1 MSFQSRAAATDKRYF
16 GVYTAIV
23 AEVGDSAHPA
33 EVRLRF
39 DWFDPQMRTEWCRVC
54 NLYAG
59 NGYGAVWLPEQ
70 DDEVLVAFVQGD
82 MRWPIVLGGLYNGVD
97 KPPTARTDT
106 LDQKLLRTR
115 GGHEI
120 LFDDSDG
127 KQRLRLTSKGGHQV
141 DIDDQGK
148 QIVIATAGGSAVT
161 IDDGGATITIATSAG
176 QSLVLEGGKATL
188 QAASVVIDA
197 TSVKLGGAAS
207 QSLVL
212 GEALLAAF
220 NAHTHLCTAPASP
233 SGPPLPPLTPA
244 VLSMAAK
251 TA

>member
-1 MSFQSRAAATDKRYF
+1 MSFESRSSATDKRYF

-23 AEVGDSAHPA
+23 AETGDSAHPA

-82 MRWPIVLGGLYNGVD
+82 MRWPMVLGGLYNGVD
-97 KPPTARTDT
+97 KPPTARTGSI
-106 LDQKLLRTR
+106 DQKLLRTKA
-115 GGHEI
+115 GHEI

-127 KQRLRLTSKGGHQV
+127 QQRLRLRSQGGHQV
-141 DIDDQGK
+141 DLDDAGQRL
-148 QIVIATAGGSAVT
+148 VITSKGGSTVT
-161 IDDGGATITIATSAG
+161 IDDGAASISIETSSG

-197 TSVKLGGAAS
+197 ASIKLGAAAS
-207 QSLVL
+207 ASLVL

-244 VLSMAAK
+244 VLSHAAK
-251 TA
+251 TS